1 MMKALFAALLLGILM
16 ASPVWATDTIKVLIL
31 DGQFDKLPEE
41 GEKLTKLGD
50 STGKLIVGPGS
61 YQGDFEVWRGQ
72 HGLHI
77 INELPLEDYVA
88 GVVKAETGEN
98 WAYEALKAQALIVRT
113 YVIFQKHRNEGKQF
127 HVTSSV
133 LHQIYKGENADS
145 MITQAV
151 RETAG
156 EILMYNRAPIVAY
169 YHSTS
174 GGRTELP
181 EEVFGESYPYLT
193 SVHTECNLSPL
204 CLWIRRVP
212 LREIGDM
219 GGIAGIEDMQ
229 VVSHTATG
237 RVREV
242 EIVSSSGT
250 ATYLAKD
257 LRRTLGWKKL
267 PSTWFTLRV
276 ENETAAFEGK
286 GYGHG
291 VGLDQWGALEMA
303 LNDKDYREIV
313 SFFYPG
319 TEITVYENS
328 GF

>member
-1 MMKALFAALLLGILM
+1 MKTLFMALLLGMLM
-16 ASPVWATDTIKVLIL
+16 GSPATAAESIKVLIL
-31 DGQFDKLPEE
+31 DGQFVELPEE
-41 GEKLTKLGD
+41 GEKLKKLGK
-50 STGKLIVGPGS
+50 SNGQLVVGSGG
-61 YQGDFEVWRGQ
+61 YRGDFEIWRGQ
-72 HGLHI
+72 QGLHI
-77 INELPLEDYVA
+77 INELPLENYVA

-113 YVIFQKHRNEGKQF
+113 YVIFQKHKNRGRQF

-133 LHQIYKGENADS
+133 LHQVYRGENADTLV
-145 MITQAV
+145 MRAV
-151 RETAG
+151 QETAG
-156 EILMYNRAPIVAY
+156 EILTYNREPIVAY

-181 EEVFGESYPYLT
+181 EEVFGSSYPYLT
-193 SVHTECNLSPL
+193 SVDTECHLSPL
-204 CLWIRRVP
+204 CIWIRRVP
-212 LREIGDM
+212 IGEIEDAA
-219 GGIAGIEDMQ
+219 GIAGIEDMR

-242 EIVSSSGT
+242 EIASGSGT

-257 LRRTLGWKKL
+257 LRRVLGWKKL

-276 ENETAAFEGK
+276 MGENVVFEGK

-291 VGLDQWGALEMA
+291 VGLDQWSALEMA
-303 LNDKDYREIV
+303 LDDKDYREIV
-313 SFFYPG
+313 SYFYPG
-319 TEITVYENS
+319 TEITVYEDS

>member
-1 MMKALFAALLLGILM
+1 MKALFIALLLGMLLGSP
-16 ASPVWATDTIKVLIL
+16 ASAADNIKVLIL
-31 DGQFDKLPEE
+31 DGQFDELPEE
-41 GEKLTKLGD
+41 GEKLKKMGK
-50 STGKLIVGPGS
+50 STGKLIVGAGG
-61 YQGDFEVWRGQ
+61 YRGNFEIWSGQ

-88 GVVKAETGEN
+88 GVVKAETGDN
-98 WAYEALKAQALIVRT
+98 WAYEALKAQAVIVRT
-113 YVIFQKHRNEGKQF
+113 YVIFQKHKNRGKQF

-133 LHQIYKGENADS
+133 LHQVYKGKNAD
-145 MITQAV
+145 TLVTRAV

-156 EILMYNRAPIVAY
+156 EILTYNREPIVAY

-181 EEVFGESYPYLT
+181 EEVFGSSYPYLT
-193 SVHTECNLSPL
+193 SVHTDCNLSPL
-204 CLWIRRVP
+204 CLWARRVP
-212 LREIGDM
+212 LGEIEDAA
-219 GGIAGIEDMQ
+219 GIAGIEDVR

-242 EIVSSSGT
+242 EIVSRSGT
-250 ATYLAKD
+250 AAYLAKD
-257 LRRTLGWKKL
+257 LRRILGWKRL

-276 ENETAAFEGK
+276 ARDTAVFEGK

-303 LNDKDYREIV
+303 LHDKDYREIV

-319 TEITVYENS
+319 TEITAYEDS